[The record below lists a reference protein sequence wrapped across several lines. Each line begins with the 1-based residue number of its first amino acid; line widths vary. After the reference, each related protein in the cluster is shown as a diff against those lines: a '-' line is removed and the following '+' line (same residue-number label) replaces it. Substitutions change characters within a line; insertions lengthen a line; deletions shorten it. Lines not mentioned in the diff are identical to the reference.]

1 MIFAYPSTTGF
12 TVFAVCLRHTA
23 NTANPVVVAGE
34 VGPVLAV
41 AEDAEEGDDDGGVA
55 APVAGLPQAALGLV
69 PAPEDDDHLAGRLR
83 GCCLLSGEDDV
94 RRLGRGVAGPC
105 DELKMMEAP

>member
-1 MIFAYPSTTGF
+1 VIFAYPSTTGF
-12 TVFAVCLRHTA
+12 AVFAVCLRH
-23 NTANPVVVAGE
+23 TANPVVVAGE

-69 PAPEDDDHLAGRLR
+69 PAPEDDHLAGRLR

-105 DELKMMEAP
+105 DELKMVEAP

>member
-1 MIFAYPSTTGF
+1 M
-12 TVFAVCLRHTA
+12 
-23 NTANPVVVAGE
+23 VAAE

-69 PAPEDDDHLAGRLR
+69 PALEDDHLAGRLR